1 MNNLSDAFK
10 QLDCLNEDTFEVTPE
25 GIEELQVFKD
35 EDNIDDVVDII
46 DINVDDEEDLEDSY
60 IGKVICQCDIC
71 KSLVYFD
78 KNEITVDED
87 SDTVNNT
94 EECPY
99 CFSSNCFKVIGEVSP
114 FSKIE
119 VETDDDVEVKVNGKK
134 VSNESKSIK
143 ESVDAEDFDG
153 ADDFYGLCDSC
164 GAEFHSEREIKYGPQ
179 GEPLCSDCYGTEVF
193 ACDGCGKD
201 FYFDDL
207 TPTDDQELYCDD
219 CLNKFSKHG
228 RRSGKMKINEFKKFK
243 FTNKSKSK
251 SIKESVSPVVRPGWA
266 YWELPDDYEDPFEY
280 PYYFKE
286 FDGRYTG
293 IIYPPYKSD
302 NPRIDGFE
310 DYYAELYDNETEDE
324 VGDSTKAFRDFKSAE
339 RYVKKMYQSVVEDN
353 KDIEDDEDLKEF
365 INIRGNRMRRLKRYS
380 ESLDSIKLDDG
391 AQEIEIKTKEK
402 DEQRKATMIIPPSDD
417 TIKDILT
424 NEEDI
429 IPEDGDEVEADIDE
443 IDEESFDDLAESY
456 LKKVYENV
464 RSFKTVK
471 AYANENN
478 IKLEG
483 IIKFNSGKTKRTSFI
498 FESSTINSKGRVKF
512 LGENKDIARGKKSFT
527 MYANIRH
534 NKLLPESMTYNY
546 RAKLQEGRS
555 TKVYGTVKLNEGLKR
570 YHR

>member
-35 EDNIDDVVDII
+35 EDYKDDVVDII

-78 KNEITVDED
+78 KNEIIVDED

-99 CFSSNCFKVIGEVSP
+99 CFSSNGFKVIGEVSP
-114 FSKIE
+114 FKEVSVEAIDDDGNEVDVDIE
-119 VETDDDVEVKVNGKK
+119 V
-134 VSNESKSIK
+134 NEH
-143 ESVDAEDFDG
+143 EDASEIADEEDTNG
-153 ADDFYGLCDSC
+153 ADDEED
-164 GAEFHSEREIKYGPQ
+164 
-179 GEPLCSDCYGTEVF
+179 
-193 ACDGCGKD
+193 
-201 FYFDDL
+201 
-207 TPTDDQELYCDD
+207 TDDTSETEY
-219 CLNKFSKHG
+219 
-228 RRSGKMKINEFKKFK
+228 
-243 FTNKSKSK
+243 T
-251 SIKESVSPVVRPGWA
+251 
-266 YWELPDDYEDPFEY
+266 EDV
-280 PYYFKE
+280 
-286 FDGRYTG
+286 
-293 IIYPPYKSD
+293 
-302 NPRIDGFE
+302 
-310 DYYAELYDNETEDE
+310 DNE
-324 VGDSTKAFRDFKSAE
+324 
-339 RYVKKMYQSVVEDN
+339 EDN
-353 KDIEDDEDLKEF
+353 KVVEDDEDLKELS
-365 INIRGNRMRRLKRYS
+365 NIRGNRMRRLRRYS

-402 DEQRKATMIIPPSDD
+402 EEQPKDTMITPPSDD
-417 TIKDILT
+417 TIEDILT
-424 NEEDI
+424 DEEDI
-429 IPEDGDEVEADIDE
+429 MPEDGDEVEADIDE